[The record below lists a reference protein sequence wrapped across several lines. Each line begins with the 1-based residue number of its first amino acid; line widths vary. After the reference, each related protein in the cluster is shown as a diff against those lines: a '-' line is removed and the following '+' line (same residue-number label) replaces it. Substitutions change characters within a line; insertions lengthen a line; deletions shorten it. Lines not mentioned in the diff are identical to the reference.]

1 MQLYLLIDIHRGV
14 IMRLKG
20 LMQPLKDSREFK
32 EIMNAIEKHKY
43 PISIFGLS
51 ESARSYL
58 INGVYDELDKP
69 FLILTHNDVEAKN
82 IYEDLNLYIPNV
94 FYFPTKEVV
103 FYNIDAI
110 SGDLRWER
118 LKVLRE
124 MSKKGKKIIVASIE
138 SLAQKYIPFE
148 LYKDYTFKFKVGD
161 TINLEELNEK
171 LVQCGYERID
181 VVEAKGQFSVR
192 GGIMDVY
199 PPFSSFP
206 FRIEL
211 FGDEIDSIRSF
222 NTESQRSIEKV
233 REVEIFP
240 AKEMILGR
248 ENIKAAVKSIEQDL
262 NTVVNSLKLKKN
274 KEAMEKINSIT
285 KNNLEALKEK
295 WSFETI
301 DSFLPYFYKSTS
313 TFLDF
318 IQEGF
323 IVMDDIQRCKG
334 KLDSV
339 YFEFEENYKSF
350 LQLGNILPGQGNLLI
365 SREELLERLTSSNA
379 ITLNAIP
386 KSASMLAPRAIISL
400 TQITLHNY
408 HGQLDLLIED
418 IKDKKARG
426 FKTLI
431 LSGTRPRGERLVA
444 TLRDR
449 GIESSYSDVLNE
461 LSFGQVAITFGN
473 QLRGFEYPDLKVC
486 VISDKEVFGEAKR
499 KKTLNVKKGVSKIK
513 SFTELKLGDYVVHTN
528 HGIGVYRGIKQLEL
542 DGHKK
547 DYLQLSYECGDMLYV
562 PVDQLDLVQKY
573 IGQEGK
579 NPKINKLGGSEWA
592 KAKSKV
598 KRSIEEIA
606 EDLVKLYA
614 MRATLKGHSYSKD
627 TVWQKQFEEEFP
639 YDETPDQI
647 TAIEDIKKDM
657 ENDKPMDRLLCGDV
671 GYGKTEVAIRAA
683 FKAVMDGKQVAFL
696 VPTTILA
703 EQHYNNLVQRFSDF
717 PVKVDMV
724 SRFRTTTQQ
733 KNTLKSVKE
742 GNIDILIGTHRLLQ
756 KDIQFKDLGLLVIDE
771 EQRFGVTHKER
782 LKEFKK
788 NIDVVTL
795 SATPIPRTL
804 HMSLVGVRDIS
815 VIETPPEERY
825 PIQTYVVEFN
835 DQLIRDAIMREL
847 NRGGQVYFV
856 YNRVETI
863 RDMASYIQKLVPEAR
878 VAVGHG
884 QMNER
889 ELENVVIGF
898 VKNEYDILVSTTIIE
913 TGMDIP
919 NVNTIIINDAD
930 KMGLSQLYQLRGRVG
945 RSNRIAY
952 AYLTYKKDKILTEV
966 AEKRLKAIKEFTE
979 LGSGF
984 KIAMKDLEIRGA
996 GNMMGSA
1003 QHGHMAAIGYDLY
1016 CRMLE
1021 DMVKL
1026 IKGEIEKEPIE
1037 TTVEL
1042 KVDAYIPGTYI
1053 SDEMQKIEVYKKIAS
1068 INSKEDMLEIQEEL
1082 IDRFSDIPDS
1092 VINLINIAY
1101 IRSIGKTLG
1110 IEEIKERKEELLLQ
1124 FESEEYISEKLIK
1137 VIMENYKKSI
1147 SFKKDKKPILVYK
1160 LLDVKKD
1167 ELILKLR
1174 QIMENMKA
1182 SVAIK

>member
-1 MQLYLLIDIHRGV
+1 
-14 IMRLKG
+14 MRLKG
-20 LMQPLKDSREFK
+20 LLAPLKDSKEFG
-32 EIMNAIEKHKY
+32 EIINAVKGHRY
-43 PISIFGLS
+43 PIGVFGLS

-58 INGVYDELDKP
+58 INGIYEEIDKP
-69 FLILTHNDVEAKN
+69 CLILTHNDVEARN
-82 IYEDLNLYIPNV
+82 LYEDLNLYLTNV
-94 FYFPTKEVV
+94 YYFPTKEVV

-118 LKVLRE
+118 LKVIRE
-124 MSKKGKKIIVASIE
+124 MVRKGKKIIVASIE
-138 SLAQKYIPFE
+138 SLSQRYIPFE
-148 LYKDYTFKFKVGD
+148 VFKEYIFKLSVGD
-161 TINLEELNEK
+161 TIDLNEFNQR
-171 LVQCGYERID
+171 LIECGYERADI
-181 VVEAKGQFSVR
+181 VEAKGQFSIR
-192 GGIMDVY
+192 GGIMDIF
-199 PPFSSFP
+199 PPGGSVP
-206 FRIEL
+206 YRIEL

-222 NTESQRSIEKV
+222 NSESQRSIEKV
-233 REVEIFP
+233 KNIEVSP
-240 AKEMILGR
+240 AKEIILNR
-248 ENIKAAVKSIEQDL
+248 DNIIKASKQMEEDL
-262 NTVVNSLKLKKN
+262 KTVSTSLRSKKN
-274 KEAMEKINSIT
+274 KEAAEKINNIV
-285 KNNLEALKEK
+285 KANLEGLKES

-301 DSFLPYFYKSTS
+301 DSYLNYFYENTS
-313 TFLDF
+313 SLLEYIKD
-318 IQEGF
+318 GF
-323 IVMDDIQRCKG
+323 IVVDDVQRCKG

-350 LQLGNILPGQGNLLI
+350 LQLGNILPGQGRLLVP
-365 SREELLERLTSSNA
+365 REELLEKLTYSNI
-379 ITLNAIP
+379 ITLNSIP
-386 KSASMLAPRAIISL
+386 KSTNILSPRAVISF

-426 FKTLI
+426 FKTVI
-431 LSGTRPRGERLVA
+431 LSGTRPRGERLVS

-449 GIESSYSDVLNE
+449 GIESSYSDVINE
-461 LSFGQVAITFGN
+461 MSLGQVVITFGN

-499 KKTLNVKKGVSKIK
+499 KKTAKPKKGVSKIK
-513 SFTELKLGDYVVHTN
+513 SFTELKVGDYVVHTN
-528 HGIGVYRGIKQLEL
+528 HGIGVFRGIKQLEL
-542 DGHKK
+542 EGHIK
-547 DYLQLSYECGDMLYV
+547 DYLTLSYDSGDMLYV

-579 NPKINKLGGSEWA
+579 NPKINKLGGTEWA

-598 KRSIEEIA
+598 KKSIEAIA

-614 MRATLKGHSYSKD
+614 ARAALKGHSFSKD

-639 YDETPDQI
+639 YEETPDQLV
-647 TAIEDIKKDM
+647 AIEDIKKSM
-657 ENDKPMDRLLCGDV
+657 ESDKPMDRLLCGDV

-703 EQHYNNLVQRFSDF
+703 EQHYNNFVQRFSDF

-724 SRFRTTTQQ
+724 SRFRTQAQQ
-733 KNTLKSVKE
+733 KATLQAVKE
-742 GNIDILIGTHRLLQ
+742 GNVDILIGTHRLLS
-756 KDIQFKDLGLLVIDE
+756 KDIQFKDLGLLIIDE

-788 NIDVVTL
+788 TIDVLTL

-835 DQLIRDAIMREL
+835 DQLIRDAVMREL

-863 RDMASYIQKLVPEAR
+863 RDTAAYLSKLVPEAR
-878 VAVGHG
+878 IAVAHG
-884 QMNER
+884 QMTER
-889 ELENVVIGF
+889 ELEDVVIGF
-898 VKNEYDILVSTTIIE
+898 VKNEYDILVCTTIIE

-952 AYLTYKKDKILTEV
+952 AYLTYRKDKILTEV
-966 AEKRLKAIKEFTE
+966 AEKRLRAIKEFTE

-1021 DMVKL
+1021 DTVKL
-1026 IKGEIEKEPIE
+1026 IKGEIENEPIE

-1042 KVDAYIPGTYI
+1042 KVDAYIPGDYI
-1053 SDEMQKIEVYKKIAS
+1053 ADEMQKIEVYKKIAAIAS
-1068 INSKEDMLEIQEEL
+1068 QEDMMEIQDEL
-1082 IDRFSDIPDS
+1082 IDRFSDIPNP
-1092 VINLINIAY
+1092 VLNLMNIAY
-1101 IRSIGKTLG
+1101 IRSIAKTLG
-1110 IEEIKERKEELLLQ
+1110 ISEIKERKEELWLQ
-1124 FESEEYISEKLIK
+1124 FESKDYIKQEYINALIQK
-1137 VIMENYKKSI
+1137 YSRKIG
-1147 SFKKDKKPILVYK
+1147 FKEDKKPIVTYK
-1160 LLDVKKD
+1160 ISDIKKED
-1167 ELILKLR
+1167 LIGTLREL
-1174 QIMENMKA
+1174 MENIKA
-1182 SVAIK
+1182 SVAIV